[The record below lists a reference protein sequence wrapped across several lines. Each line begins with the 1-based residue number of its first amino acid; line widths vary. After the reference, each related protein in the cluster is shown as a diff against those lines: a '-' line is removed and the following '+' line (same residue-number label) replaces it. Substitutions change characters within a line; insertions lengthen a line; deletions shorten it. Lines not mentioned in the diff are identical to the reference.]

1 MIISA
6 GILYNLTQ
14 CRTGTILSFV
24 YGIMTKIVFPC
35 FFPECPNR
43 LVLKTKQEQANLV
56 RVVVAE

>member
-24 YGIMTKIVFPC
+24 YGIMTKIVF
-35 FFPECPNR
+35 FPECPNR